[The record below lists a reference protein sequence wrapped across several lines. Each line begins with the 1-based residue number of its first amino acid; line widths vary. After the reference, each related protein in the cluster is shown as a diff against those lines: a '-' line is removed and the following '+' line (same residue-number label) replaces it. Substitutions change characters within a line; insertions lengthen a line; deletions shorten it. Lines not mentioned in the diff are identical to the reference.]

1 MGVNNP
7 LFYADSRSEEHFRSA
22 SEKRYSLP
30 KKTFFQALG
39 VFWEKIIFDDL
50 FSVHIF

>member
-1 MGVNNP
+1 MVVNNP

-30 KKTFFQALG
+30 KKNVFPDTWDFLG
-39 VFWEKIIFDDL
+39 KIIFDDL